1 MLIFTIVNILQEV
14 RKRAADSDDEMDK
27 GRTKKVK
34 KNRDERNWSQ
44 NPFQVSQSVKN
55 LHIVLVLVPVPEF
68 MYKQ

>member
-14 RKRAADSDDEMDK
+14 RKRAADPDDEMDK

-34 KNRDERNWSQ
+34 KNRDERNWDQ
-44 NPFQVSQSVKN
+44 NPFQVSQSVKK

>member
-14 RKRAADSDDEMDK
+14 RKRAADSDDEMDQ

-34 KNRDERNWSQ
+34 KNRDERNWDQ
-44 NPFQVSQSVKN
+44 NPFQVSQSVKK